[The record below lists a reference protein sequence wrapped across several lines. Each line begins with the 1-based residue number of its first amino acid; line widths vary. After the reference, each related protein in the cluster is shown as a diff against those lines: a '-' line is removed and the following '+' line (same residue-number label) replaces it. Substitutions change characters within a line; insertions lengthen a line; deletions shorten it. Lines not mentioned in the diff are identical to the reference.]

1 MAMKFMTTVKE
12 LRNVTP
18 TQLLAMNL
26 CLDGMNGLVRWSRRE
41 KSRTRKLF
49 VTLSVLQL
57 VISVALLW
65 LGRKK

>member
-1 MAMKFMTTVKE
+1 MKLMTTVKE

-18 TQLLAMNL
+18 TQLLATNL
-26 CLDGMNGLVRWSRRE
+26 CLDGVNRLVRWSRRE

-57 VISVALLW
+57 VVSVALLW